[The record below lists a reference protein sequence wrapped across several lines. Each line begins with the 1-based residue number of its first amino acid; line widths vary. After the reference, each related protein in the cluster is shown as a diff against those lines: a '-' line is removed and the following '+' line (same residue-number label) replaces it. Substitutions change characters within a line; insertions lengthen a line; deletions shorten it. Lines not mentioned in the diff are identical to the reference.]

1 MQSVIITLQEEQKMP
16 GKLSEKDSTALYFV
30 RVVAILASVAAHV
43 SIIDTSTPMIGFFT
57 RMWDMISCISVP
69 GFLIVGGIL
78 YTRTAGDSI
87 SFWKRKTKSIILPW
101 LFCGLL
107 TYGYR
112 SLYEQG
118 SLLGLFFWILGNGS
132 WLYYVTMYLILLAVF
147 KPIHKSV
154 PLLWGCVA
162 ITAVQF
168 LLKVQGAGIPSPL
181 NNAYLNPLHWM
192 GFFALGI
199 LVRRHGLQFSKVFF
213 ALCAVVLVTMGTIVY
228 RKWIY
233 EYFHVLNAAFTISA
247 FFVLFAIGRWFAGT
261 KLQSRIREI
270 GTYTYC
276 IYLLHMPIVLPILR
290 RIPGIT
296 FKAIFAP
303 VIGMI
308 IMVLLIR
315 LGIWITKKLPFGDK
329 LRLLVGLR

>member
-1 MQSVIITLQEEQKMP
+1 MP

-30 RVVAILASVAAHV
+30 RVIAILASVAAHV
-43 SIIDTSTPMIGFFT
+43 SIIDTSTPVTGFFT
-57 RMWDMISCISVP
+57 RMWDLISCISVP
-69 GFLIVGGIL
+69 GFLIAGGIL
-78 YTRTAGDSI
+78 YNRTEGDSL
-87 SFWKRKTKSIILPW
+87 SFWKRKMKSVILPW

-118 SLLGLFFWILGNGS
+118 SLQGLVFWILGYGS
-132 WLYYVTMYLILLAVF
+132 WLYYVTMYLILLALF
-147 KPIHKSV
+147 KPIHKNV
-154 PLLWGCVA
+154 PMLWGCVA

-168 LLKVQGAGIPSPL
+168 VLLANGGGIPSPL
-181 NNAYLNPLHWM
+181 DHSYLNPLHWM
-192 GFFALGI
+192 GFFAVGV
-199 LVRRHGLQFSKVFF
+199 LVRRHGLEFSKAFF
-213 ALCAVVLVTMGTIVY
+213 VLCAVVLVVVGIVDY

-247 FFVLFAIGRWFAGT
+247 FFVLFAIGRWVALT
-261 KLQSRIREI
+261 QLQSRIREI

-290 RIPGIT
+290 RIPGVT

-303 VIGMI
+303 VIGMV
-308 IMVLLIR
+308 IMVLLIK

-329 LRLLVGLR
+329 LRMLVGLR